1 MRNLLSAVLLA
12 GLVMAA
18 LVGCHGTRITDVP
31 AGVSENEAQTWYAAT
46 GMVKTIAETARGLAD
61 AVISAHQSDPALI
74 PADDY
79 QKILLALG
87 TSAQAGI
94 HLDAVLKQAPENF
107 GKGTKERILA
117 EIRPVIEEIQKADLE
132 GLFSRNRSPRIQ
144 AELETVKM
152 LTKAANSLLQLA
164 R

>member
-18 LVGCHGTRITDVP
+18 LVACHGTRITDVP
-31 AGVSENEAQTWYAAT
+31 PGVSEKEAQTWYAAT
-46 GMVKTIAETARGLAD
+46 GMVKTIAETARGLTD

-107 GKGTKERILA
+107 GKGTKEQILA

-132 GLFSRNRSPRIQ
+132 GLFSRNRSPKIQ
-144 AELETVKM
+144 AELATVKT
-152 LTKAANSLLQLA
+152 LTDAANSLLQLA